1 MHKFEYFK
9 NKIKIF
15 IKSKILLIRHEI
27 SYFQNQPP
35 TVCYKKGI
43 LKNFT
48 KIKGKHQDQNLFFNE
63 SAGLSLQL
71 Y

>member
-1 MHKFEYFK
+1 M
-9 NKIKIF
+9 
-15 IKSKILLIRHEI
+15 IRHEI

-48 KIKGKHQDQNLFFNE
+48 KIKRKHQDQNLFFNE